1 MKKIILVTAIV
12 ILQISCVN
20 TKNSMTGSLGE
31 SKSKLIKT
39 WGTPV
44 RTLSNNQDGEILVY
58 ADQVFVDSDNSDGFK
73 MAGQNY
79 WNYNYIY
86 VNKEGK
92 VTFIRQEKQTYPPQA
107 IDSQKALG
115 MKLLTGR

>member
-1 MKKIILVTAIV
+1 MKKTILIIAIV
-12 ILQISCVN
+12 LLQFSCAN
-20 TKNSMTGSLGE
+20 TKNSMAGSVGL

-44 RTLSNNQDGEILVY
+44 RTLSNNQEGEILVY
-58 ADQVFVDSDNSDGFK
+58 ADQIFLDSDSDGLK
-73 MAGQNY
+73 MSGQNY

-92 VTFIRQEKQTYPPQA
+92 VTSTRQEKQTYPPQA
-107 IDSQKALG
+107 IDSQKLANIN
-115 MKLLTGR
+115 LLTSK

>member
-1 MKKIILVTAIV
+1 MKKTILIIAIV
-12 ILQISCVN
+12 LLHFSCAN
-20 TKNSMTGSLGE
+20 TKNSMAGSVGF
-31 SKSKLIKT
+31 SQSKLIKV

-44 RTLSNNQDGEILVY
+44 RTLSNNQEGEILVY
-58 ADQVFVDSDNSDGFK
+58 ADQVFLDSDSDGFK

-92 VTFIRQEKQTYPPQA
+92 VTSIRQEKQSYPPQA
-107 IDSQKALG
+107 IDSQKVLG
-115 MKLLTGR
+115 MNLLTGR